1 MNIEKVEK
9 TFDKPIYLVNLFSIV
24 IVADYLDGFLYKENL
39 LDLFTENVLPID
51 RLFSVIFASL
61 ITCFIIKTF
70 LGACGKKFF
79 LRFGNY
85 FVYNKDGSSK
95 LIESWQKDAY
105 NVNNQYAIFILDK
118 YKQSILIEE
127 KCFIDIFINIVLF
140 VIYLVYSI
148 KTKLTLLIFLT
159 SNVFLLLL
167 IIIYLIILGT
177 IVYSFFDKKNKMFIE
192 V

>member
-1 MNIEKVEK
+1 VNIEKVEK

-24 IVADYLDGFLYKENL
+24 IVADYLDGIMYKENL

-85 FVYNKDGSSK
+85 FVYNENGISK
-95 LIESWQKDAY
+95 SIESWQKDAY

-167 IIIYLIILGT
+167 IIIYFIILGT

>member
-1 MNIEKVEK
+1 MSIEKIEK

-24 IVADYLDGFLYKENL
+24 IVADYLDGILYKENL

-79 LRFGNY
+79 LRFGNH
-85 FVYNKDGSSK
+85 FVYNKDVSSK

-159 SNVFLLLL
+159 SNVFLLLS
-167 IIIYLIILGT
+167 IIIYFIILGT

>member
-1 MNIEKVEK
+1 MSIEKIEK

-24 IVADYLDGFLYKENL
+24 IVADYLDGILYKENL

-79 LRFGNY
+79 LRFGNH

-159 SNVFLLLL
+159 SNVYLLLL
-167 IIIYLIILGT
+167 IIIYFIILGT
-177 IVYSFFDKKNKMFIE
+177 IVYSLFDKKNKMFIE

>member
-1 MNIEKVEK
+1 MSIEKIEK

-24 IVADYLDGFLYKENL
+24 IVADYLDGILYKENL

-85 FVYNKDGSSK
+85 FVYNENGISK
-95 LIESWQKDAY
+95 SIESWQKDAY

-118 YKQSILIEE
+118 YKQSILIKE

-167 IIIYLIILGT
+167 IIIYFIILGT
-177 IVYSFFDKKNKMFIE
+177 IVYSLFDNKNKMFIE
-192 V
+192 M

>member
-1 MNIEKVEK
+1 MSIEKIEK

-24 IVADYLDGFLYKENL
+24 IVADYLDGILYKENL

-167 IIIYLIILGT
+167 IIIYFIILGT
-177 IVYSFFDKKNKMFIE
+177 IVYSLFDKKNKMFIE
-192 V
+192 M

>member
-24 IVADYLDGFLYKENL
+24 IVADYLDGILYKENL

-51 RLFSVIFASL
+51 RLFSIIFASL
-61 ITCFIIKTF
+61 ITCFIIKIV
-70 LGACGKKFF
+70 LGVCGKKIF

-85 FVYNKDGSSK
+85 FVYNKDGISK
-95 LIESWQKDAY
+95 SIESWQKDAY
-105 NVNNQYAIFILDK
+105 NVSNQYAIFILNK
-118 YKQSILIEE
+118 YKQYILVEE
-127 KCFIDIFINIVLF
+127 NGFVDIFINIILF
-140 VIYLVYSI
+140 VIYLAYSI

-159 SNVFLLLL
+159 SNTFLLWL
-167 IIIYLIILGT
+167 IIIYFIILGT

>member
-1 MNIEKVEK
+1 MSIEKIEK

-24 IVADYLDGFLYKENL
+24 IVADYLDGILYKENL

-61 ITCFIIKTF
+61 ITCFIIKIF
-70 LGACGKKFF
+70 LAACGKKFF

-167 IIIYLIILGT
+167 IIIYFIILGT
-177 IVYSFFDKKNKMFIE
+177 IVYSLFDKKNKMFIE
-192 V
+192 M

>member
-1 MNIEKVEK
+1 M
-9 TFDKPIYLVNLFSIV
+9 TFFGDF
-24 IVADYLDGFLYKENL
+24 
-39 LDLFTENVLPID
+39 
-51 RLFSVIFASL
+51 RLTRNGYFRLSLTIFASL

-79 LRFGNY
+79 LRFGNH

-159 SNVFLLLL
+159 SNVYLLLL
-167 IIIYLIILGT
+167 IIIYFIILGT
-177 IVYSFFDKKNKMFIE
+177 IVYSLFDKKNKMFIE

>member
-24 IVADYLDGFLYKENL
+24 IIADYLDGILYKENL

-167 IIIYLIILGT
+167 IIIYFIILGT

-192 V
+192 M

>member
-24 IVADYLDGFLYKENL
+24 IVADYLDGIMYKENL

-85 FVYNKDGSSK
+85 FVYNENGISK
-95 LIESWQKDAY
+95 SIESWQKDAY

-167 IIIYLIILGT
+167 IIIYFIILGT

>member
-1 MNIEKVEK
+1 MSIEKIEK
-9 TFDKPIYLVNLFSIV
+9 TFDKPIYLVKFFNIV
-24 IVADYLDGFLYKENL
+24 MVADYLTGVLYKENL

-159 SNVFLLLL
+159 SNGFLLLL
-167 IIIYLIILGT
+167 IIIYFIVLGV
-177 IVYSFFDKKNKMFIE
+177 IVYSLFDKKNKMFIE
-192 V
+192 M

>member
-24 IVADYLDGFLYKENL
+24 IVADYLDGILYKENL

-159 SNVFLLLL
+159 SNGFLLLL
-167 IIIYLIILGT
+167 IIIYFIVLGV
-177 IVYSFFDKKNKMFIE
+177 IVYSLFDKKNKMFIE
-192 V
+192 M

>member
-1 MNIEKVEK
+1 MSIEKIEK

-24 IVADYLDGFLYKENL
+24 IVADYLDGILYKENL
-39 LDLFTENVLPID
+39 LDLFTENVLSID

-159 SNVFLLLL
+159 SNGFLLLL
-167 IIIYLIILGT
+167 IIIYFIVLGV
-177 IVYSFFDKKNKMFIE
+177 IVYSLFDKKNKMFIE
-192 V
+192 M

>member
-1 MNIEKVEK
+1 MSIEKIEK

-24 IVADYLDGFLYKENL
+24 MVADYLTGVLYKENL

-79 LRFGNY
+79 LRFGNH

-159 SNVFLLLL
+159 SNVYLLLL
-167 IIIYLIILGT
+167 IIIYFIILGT
-177 IVYSFFDKKNKMFIE
+177 IVYSLFDKKNKMFIE

>member
-24 IVADYLDGFLYKENL
+24 IVADYLDGILYKENL

-167 IIIYLIILGT
+167 IIIYFIILGT

-192 V
+192 M

>member
-24 IVADYLDGFLYKENL
+24 ILADYLDGILYKENL
-39 LDLFTENVLPID
+39 LDLFTENVLTLA
-51 RLFSVIFASL
+51 RLCSVIFDSL
-61 ITCFIIKTF
+61 ITCVIIKTF
-70 LGACGKKFF
+70 LGACGKKIF

-95 LIESWQKDAY
+95 SIESWQKDAY

-167 IIIYLIILGT
+167 IIIYFIILGT

-192 V
+192 M

>member
-1 MNIEKVEK
+1 MSIEKIEK

-24 IVADYLDGFLYKENL
+24 IVADYLAGILYKENL

-167 IIIYLIILGT
+167 IIIYFIILGT
-177 IVYSFFDKKNKMFIE
+177 IVYSLFDKKNKMFIE

>member
-24 IVADYLDGFLYKENL
+24 MVADYLTGVLYKENL

-79 LRFGNY
+79 LRFGNH

-159 SNVFLLLL
+159 SNVYLLLL
-167 IIIYLIILGT
+167 IIIYFIILGT
-177 IVYSFFDKKNKMFIE
+177 IVYSLFDKKNKMFIE

>member
-1 MNIEKVEK
+1 MSIEKIEK

-24 IVADYLDGFLYKENL
+24 IVADYLDGILYKENL

-167 IIIYLIILGT
+167 IIIYFIILGT
-177 IVYSFFDKKNKMFIE
+177 IVYSLFDKKNKMFIE

>member
-24 IVADYLDGFLYKENL
+24 IVADYLDGILYKENL

-61 ITCFIIKTF
+61 ITCFIIKIF

-167 IIIYLIILGT
+167 IIIYFIILGT
-177 IVYSFFDKKNKMFIE
+177 IVYSLFDKKNKMFIE

>member
-24 IVADYLDGFLYKENL
+24 MVADYLTGVLYKENL

-51 RLFSVIFASL
+51 RLFSIIFASL
-61 ITCFIIKTF
+61 IACFIIKIV
-70 LGACGKKFF
+70 LGVCGKKIF

-95 LIESWQKDAY
+95 SIESWQKDAY
-105 NVNNQYAIFILDK
+105 NVSNQYAIFILNK
-118 YKQSILIEE
+118 YKQYILVEE
-127 KCFIDIFINIVLF
+127 NGFVDIFINIILF

-159 SNVFLLLL
+159 SNGFLLLL
-167 IIIYLIILGT
+167 IIIYFIVLGV
-177 IVYSFFDKKNKMFIE
+177 IVYSLFDKKNKMFIE
-192 V
+192 M